1 MYIHVQLRDIKIK
14 KDIPWFQIQ
23 MNVLWAVIAFLGSS
37 WWITR
42 LEFDLYELMKGR
54 LGMIDVLIKILM
66 MIDWL
71 TDWLNYNMID
81 WLNY

>member
-23 MNVLWAVIAFLGSS
+23 MNVSWAVIAFLGS

-42 LEFDLYELMKGR
+42 LEFDLYAVMIGS
-54 LGMIDVLIKILM
+54 LGL
-66 MIDWL
+66 IDWC
-71 TDWLNYNMID
+71 TD
-81 WLNY
+81 